1 MQDFDKNNKEGLFA
15 SAKKVD
21 DLAFQILAKSLP
33 EDLAPLISKRILY
46 DYMSDIGAIGI
57 LREIYL
63 QDFDLTK
70 ICKLYWRSR
79 REVGNPNFES
89 IMAQLL
95 MNVCASFIYDQIKIL
110 YDSGIM
116 TQKWLSTRDIL
127 ATAAFFSPSEFAQV
141 LQHTRMMYSLYRSKS
156 DELGAKKASQ
166 FVKNTLSDQATLQ
179 PELNSRDV
187 RGFELIL
194 ENIRVIAKAIVV
206 DSVRNT
212 GHKVRVP
219 LDGMVI
225 RGLPA
230 SGGLAWGRPI
240 PATTYMSLEN
250 PVGEFVI
257 AMDSNDL
264 DPENAVTALYQGTAA
279 ITGDFMTGHV
289 SVLSRGLGKPCV
301 GSINWKDQSLSNF
314 SFVVVDGFAGT
325 ARFFLERPAGFP
337 QVSRARRFYKREGD

>member
-1 MQDFDKNNKEGLFA
+1 MQNSNIKESLFA
-15 SAKKVD
+15 TAKKID
-21 DLAFQILAKSLP
+21 DLVFQVLAKSLP
-33 EDLAPLISKRILY
+33 EDLAHLISKRILY

-57 LREIYL
+57 LRELYL

-70 ICKLYWRSR
+70 VCKLYWRSR

-110 YDSGIM
+110 YDSGII
-116 TQKWLSTRDIL
+116 TQKWLSVREIL
-127 ATAAFFSPSEFAQV
+127 ATATFFSPSEFTQV

-166 FVKNTLSDQATLQ
+166 FVKDTLSDQAALQ

-187 RGFELIL
+187 KTFELIL
-194 ENIRVIAKAIVV
+194 ENIRVIARGIVV
-206 DSVRNT
+206 DSVRDT
-212 GHKVRVP
+212 GHKVKIP
-219 LDGMVI
+219 LGGVVI

-230 SGGLAWGRPI
+230 SGGFAWGKPI
-240 PATTYMSLEN
+240 AATKYVSLKD

-257 AMDSNDL
+257 AMDSYDL

-289 SVLSRGLGKPCV
+289 SVLSRGLGRPCV
-301 GSINWKDQSLSNF
+301 GAINWKDESLSNF

-337 QVSRARRFYKREGD
+337 QAGRARRFYKREGD